1 MLHMDIYK
9 NVRNFVQK
17 CSMTKVLSVTEFR
30 SNLASEL
37 ELIGNNSRNQL
48 IIKRPKSKGNIV
60 VISQEAYNSMEET
73 LYLLSS
79 KKNREHLL
87 ESIQQGK
94 EGKTTKINLKDL
106 WK

>member
-1 MLHMDIYK
+1 MQIYK

-17 CSMTKVLSVTEFR
+17 YIMTKVLSITEFR

-60 VISQEAYNSMEET
+60 VYPRKPIIQWRK
-73 LYLLSS
+73 LYTYYQV
-79 KKNREHLL
+79 R
-87 ESIQQGK
+87 
-94 EGKTTKINLKDL
+94 KIENIF
-106 WK
+106 